1 MIVVSDTT
9 PIISLIKA
17 ECLDILKTLF
27 GSVCI
32 PSAVFDELIANEK
45 YSHEADYIRRAD
57 FIFTKE
63 LKDKKSV
70 RYLQIAAK
78 LDLGESEA
86 IALAEEMSADLLL
99 MDELRGRHI
108 AEELGIKITGTIGIL
123 LQAYDE
129 KILTVDD
136 VMICMDKFKESNIR
150 ISERLHDLVTKYI
163 SEA

>member
-9 PIISLIKA
+9 PIISLVKA

-45 YSHEADYIRRAD
+45 YSYEADQIRKSD

-86 IALAEEMSADLLL
+86 ITLAEEMNADLLL
-99 MDELRGRHI
+99 VDELRGRRI
-108 AEELGIKITGTIGIL
+108 AEELGIRITGTIGVL

-129 KILTVDD
+129 NILTAQDI
-136 VMICMDKFKESNIR
+136 MTCIDKLKECNIR
-150 ISERLHDLVTKYI
+150 ISERLYNLVTEYI
-163 SEA
+163 SEV